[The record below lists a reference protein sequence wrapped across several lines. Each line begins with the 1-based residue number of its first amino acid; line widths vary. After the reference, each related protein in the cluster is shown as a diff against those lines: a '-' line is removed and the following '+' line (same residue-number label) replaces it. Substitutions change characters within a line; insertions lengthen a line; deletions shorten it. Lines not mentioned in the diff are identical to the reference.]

1 MARRYVRRYARVTHA
16 CRKDTIITR
25 DGGYATK
32 YGGDLFLNA
41 ALYQD
46 LARLKAIGQ
55 RVVEVFCYDNIP
67 EGISH
72 FAATVHVSADTLPTE
87 AETEEIKKQQEAL
100 PPLSRTRR
108 VGGRQSESWAGVP
121 VRVGSSSRP
130 S

>member
-1 MARRYVRRYARVTHA
+1 M
-16 CRKDTIITR
+16 
-25 DGGYATK
+25 
-32 YGGDLFLNA
+32 
-41 ALYQD
+41 
-46 LARLKAIGQ
+46 
-55 RVVEVFCYDNIP
+55 EVFCYDNIP